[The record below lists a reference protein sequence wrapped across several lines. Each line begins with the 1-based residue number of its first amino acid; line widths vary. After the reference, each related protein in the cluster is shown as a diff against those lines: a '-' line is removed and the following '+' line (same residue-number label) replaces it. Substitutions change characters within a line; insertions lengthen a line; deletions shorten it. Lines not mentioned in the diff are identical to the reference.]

1 MGNGWLSLRISAL
14 YAGLAAAAL
23 ITGLVLAATT
33 WWGADAAAIVLCT
46 AVLGFVVGRTPP
58 SGGASVVFLTRR
70 FAALLGAGAIA
81 GGVLSA
87 SMGAL
92 REVVEALAPCAGA
105 PDFYL
110 HGVALRAA
118 EGGVVGVELGARLA
132 MIVWAVSLPGA
143 IWAIRHDGGAE
154 TPPNPPRIRPGARV
168 R

>member
-58 SGGASVVFLTRR
+58 PGGESVVFLTRR

-81 GGVLSA
+81 GGALSA

-92 REVVEALAPCAGA
+92 REAVEAFAPCAGA
-105 PDFYL
+105 RGLDL
-110 HGVALRAA
+110 HGVAWRAA
-118 EGGVVGVELGARLA
+118 EGGVTGVELGAKLA

-143 IWAIRHDGGAE
+143 IWAIRRGARGEGGE
-154 TPPNPPRIRPGARV
+154 PGARGL
-168 R
+168 